1 VLAFVLVRE
10 FNSKDVVDTPR
21 DEAGALALV
30 EVPGVDVVRG
40 VAGSSIGVVVAGA
53 GGDFAAREVAG

>member
-30 EVPGVDVVRG
+30 EVPGVYVVRG
-40 VAGSSIGVVVAGA
+40 VEGVFVGVVAGA
-53 GGDFAAREVAG
+53 GEDFAAGEVAG